1 MGCAQLSYRR
11 QRILKALINEYI
23 QSAKPVGSK
32 TLCRSYGLRI
42 SPATVRHEMATLEDM
57 GYLVQPHTSA
67 GRMPTDMGLRFYVNH
82 LLSEGHLA
90 AKEKQKVRSFYRTG
104 NMNWD
109 DIFRETSR
117 ALSQMS
123 RHVGLILS
131 PRFEKTALQSI
142 SLRSL
147 THNRILVIFEFTSG
161 IVERR
166 VIENEL
172 NLRAGEFA
180 RMSNY
185 LTEIGA
191 GKNLMELRAELSRQ
205 SQAAEKLCDYLVR
218 KALSLSEQIMD
229 EAPELYLYIEG
240 QANLL
245 DQPEFS
251 DMEKIKRFFQILEEK
266 RIMIKLLDQALAS
279 KGVKVIIGRENP
291 LESMQ
296 DYSLIACAY
305 GDKERVCGALGVIGP
320 VRLDYGKIISLV
332 KFTSGLISDIMC

>member
-1 MGCAQLSYRR
+1 MAHTQLSYRR
-11 QRILKALINEYI
+11 ERILKALVNEYI
-23 QSAKPVGSK
+23 QSARPVGSG
-32 TLCRSYGLRI
+32 TLCREYGLRV
-42 SPATVRHEMATLEDM
+42 SPATVRHEMVALEDM

-67 GRMPTDMGLRFYVNH
+67 GRVPTDTGFRFYVNH
-82 LLSEGHLA
+82 LLSEGHLGA
-90 AKEKQKVRSFYRTG
+90 QEKQKVRSFYRAG

-123 RHVGLILS
+123 RYVALILS

-147 THNRILVIFEFTSG
+147 THNRILVVFEFNSG

-166 VIENEL
+166 IIENEL
-172 NLRAGEFA
+172 NLRATELEGI
-180 RMSNY
+180 SNY

-191 GKNLMELRAELSRQ
+191 GRNLMEIRAELIRQ
-205 SQAAEKLCDYLVR
+205 SQAAEKLCDHLVR

-229 EAPELYLYIEG
+229 EAPQLYLYIEG
-240 QANLL
+240 QANIL

-251 DMEKIKRFFQILEEK
+251 DMEKIKRLFQILEEK
-266 RIMIKLLDQALAS
+266 KAMIKLLDQTLAS
-279 KGVKVIIGRENP
+279 PGVKVIIGRENP
-291 LESMQ
+291 LKPLQ
-296 DYSLIACAY
+296 DYSLVACAY
-305 GDKERVCGALGVIGP
+305 GDRERASGALGVIGP
-320 VRLDYGKIISLV
+320 VRLDYGRVISLV